1 MTASANAPVPP
12 AQARQNLIVLVLAQA
27 ILGAQMPLHFTIGGL
42 SGQMLAV
49 DKCWATLPISMTV
62 LGSMTTAPWIS
73 NVMQRFGRRLG
84 FVIGVGGSTLGSAIC
99 ALALYLGSF
108 PLFLFG
114 SYLIG
119 IYMSAQGFYRFAA
132 ADTVEDDFR
141 PKAISYVMAGGLAS
155 AILGPQLVKLTQD
168 SYAIPFMGAYLAII
182 GVNLI
187 GSLVFIWLR
196 IPKPAQPSKS
206 ADGGRTRLQ
215 LLKSPRIAVAMI
227 CAMVSYALMN
237 LVMTSTP
244 LAVVGCGYTRADS
257 ADIVMA
263 HVLGMF
269 APAFFTGHL
278 IARFGHEKIIG
289 SGLAIL
295 ALAGVVALSGVGLLN
310 FYVALI
316 LLGIG
321 WNFGFIGSTALLTSL
336 QRPAEQGRIQGMN
349 DFFVFGMV
357 MVASMASGGLMNCS
371 GATAIDGW
379 TAVNYAMVPFLML
392 AAGAL
397 VYYALFARRPA
408 S

>member
-1 MTASANAPVPP
+1 MSVMDWSGCGAIVTGAASGLGAATARRLADDGLKVAVFDLNEEAGAAHAAQIGGVFCRVDVSDP
-12 AQARQNLIVLVLAQA
+12 ASVAAGVAAAEAALGPLRVLVNCA
-27 ILGAQMPLHFTIGGL
+27 GIGP
-42 SGQMLAV
+42 AA
-49 DKCWATLPISMTV
+49 KTV
-62 LGSMTTAPWIS
+62 SRGEAHDAGM
-73 NVMQRFGRRLG
+73 
-84 FVIGVGGSTLGSAIC
+84 
-99 ALALYLGSF
+99 
-108 PLFLFG
+108 
-114 SYLIG
+114 
-119 IYMSAQGFYRFAA
+119 FAK
-132 ADTVEDDFR
+132 T
-141 PKAISYVMAGGLAS
+141 
-155 AILGPQLVKLTQD
+155 
-168 SYAIPFMGAYLAII
+168 I